1 MRKAAF
7 LLTLVISVSCQHKG
21 SGHKRSSDSTPPQ
34 DSDGGKDPTLGSIGC
49 ESIPLSWEE
58 ALKDTKNNAFLAKIF
73 AQNDSTESEK
83 MLEAYRKKIADC
95 KVSPQ

>member
-1 MRKAAF
+1 M
-7 LLTLVISVSCQHKG
+7 
-21 SGHKRSSDSTPPQ
+21 
-34 DSDGGKDPTLGSIGC
+34 GC
-49 ESIPLSWEE
+49 ESIPVSWEE

-73 AQNDSTESEK
+73 AQSDSTESEK